1 MTVRSLLA
9 QGHNTLFFAEVD
21 TPLLDALVLLAYA
34 LDATKEKVLAA
45 LPDPVD
51 HGVEERFRGLVDRR
65 CAGTPVSYIRR
76 VKEFYGLEF
85 YVDERVLVPRPDTEV
100 LVEKVLQLVRS
111 DPRLRRVHDACTGSG
126 CVGISLKRAAPDL
139 EVSASDISPAALEVA
154 EMNAR
159 RILGGEFATFRS
171 DLLDGVSGPFDVI
184 AGNPPYLKDAEVKDM
199 QALGWPEP
207 ELALRGG
214 TDGTQLLARLIRS
227 APRRLAPGGWL
238 LLEAA
243 PPQFTR
249 LYALMDQAGFH
260 TIDIEK
266 DLAGSNRVIA
276 GRLSSASTPPSALLG
291 RAAAEMPQPRQS
303 RQERE
308 GAAAEREGAA
318 AEGTDADA

>member
-9 QGHNTLFFAEVD
+9 QGYDTLFFAEVEA
-21 TPLLDALVLLAYA
+21 PLLDALVLLAYA
-34 LDATKEKVLAA
+34 CDTTKEKLLAA

-51 HGVEERFRGLVDRR
+51 PGVQERFRGLVDRR
-65 CAGTPVSYIRR
+65 CQGTPVSYIRR
-76 VKEFYGLEF
+76 VKEFYGLDF

-126 CVGISLKRAAPDL
+126 CVGISVKLTVPDL
-139 EVSASDISPAALEVA
+139 EVSASDISADALEVA
-154 EMNAR
+154 AMNAR
-159 RILGGEFATFRS
+159 RILGGELATFLS
-171 DLLDGVSGPFDVI
+171 DLLEGVPGPFDVI
-184 AGNPPYLKDAEVKDM
+184 AGNPPYLKDAEVRDM
-199 QALGWPEP
+199 RALGWPEP

-227 APRRLAPGGWL
+227 APRLLAPGGWL

-243 PPQFTR
+243 PPQFNR

-276 GRLSSASTPPSALLG
+276 GRLSRSASGPPLALLG
-291 RAAAEMPQPRQS
+291 REH
-303 RQERE
+303 
-308 GAAAEREGAA
+308 GD
-318 AEGTDADA
+318 DADGENADG